1 MKNFI
6 SLFTELVS
14 GFFNWLFKWRS
25 ILKILIVI
33 VGLFA
38 LLSMLSSGDS
48 VTPFYLVVINKTYL
62 FSIFIFGFLIFLL
75 VIYNSNKMKYGFNLL
90 VFLSILF
97 FYLSYSE
104 YPPNKME
111 NARDNY
117 YQVILVDWGK
127 CDGCKTT
134 EEYKYY
140 NYKKNK
146 AKVQEDYL
154 LGYWQ
159 SIKNGIAIN
168 DNKLNTNFNMFL
180 SLGIFTVL
188 FLLYTKLYWKDKAQ

>member
-1 MKNFI
+1 
-6 SLFTELVS
+6 
-14 GFFNWLFKWRS
+14 
-25 ILKILIVI
+25 
-33 VGLFA
+33 
-38 LLSMLSSGDS
+38 
-48 VTPFYLVVINKTYL
+48 
-62 FSIFIFGFLIFLL
+62 
-75 VIYNSNKMKYGFNLL
+75 MKYEFNLL

-117 YQVILVDWGK
+117 YQLQRVENWGK

-154 LGYWQ
+154 LGNWQ

-168 DNKLNTNFNMFL
+168 DNTLYTNFNMFL

-188 FLLYTKLYWKDKAQ
+188 FLLYTKLYWKD